1 MNCKLCRRCMHFW
14 VKSGRTAL
22 VLLCT
27 MTLDL
32 SPLTHLV
39 LSDWCRWHELG
50 CKEGREIPC
59 VSTRLQTAGSGSHS
73 GGLGG
78 EQIYM
83 LLNSL
88 LLSNNFLTSLRCK
101 FCLHKKKILEVFSN
115 LVLVKISCGEP
126 VIVNG

>member
-14 VKSGRTAL
+14 VKSRRTAL

-88 LLSNNFLTSLRCK
+88 LLSNNFWRLWDANFVCTRKKFLRFLATSFWWK
-101 FCLHKKKILEVFSN
+101 
-115 LVLVKISCGEP
+115 LVAVSQL
-126 VIVNG
+126 VNG